1 MLAEWVNHSVEKHAE
16 PEKKLFS
23 CLKFL
28 RKFCDFAIKLQRKWQ
43 KILPHL
49 EPRHAKNMRGVWK
62 PLLQRNE
69 NEETGHKQPVEEIVK
84 VNLGNQLGIDLETGD
99 IKEGLNFDNK
109 IFQMKIYWSLIKA
122 KIKLLMRL
130 MQQQLKS
137 WWKNL
142 KKLKLKKLIQI
153 NLHWSWAKQ
162 MNFLNL

>member
-1 MLAEWVNHSVEKHAE
+1 MFTNLYQKKPMIAPIAIVLLQRLYACWVSKLNSVGKHKTQQTE
-16 PEKKLFS
+16 NRNIFS
-23 CLKFL
+23 CLKLL

-137 WWKNL
+137 
-142 KKLKLKKLIQI
+142 
-153 NLHWSWAKQ
+153 
-162 MNFLNL
+162 

>member
-1 MLAEWVNHSVEKHAE
+1 
-16 PEKKLFS
+16 
-23 CLKFL
+23 
-28 RKFCDFAIKLQRKWQ
+28 
-43 KILPHL
+43 
-49 EPRHAKNMRGVWK
+49 MRGVWK

-130 MQQQLKS
+130 MQQQFKS
-137 WWKNL
+137 
-142 KKLKLKKLIQI
+142 
-153 NLHWSWAKQ
+153 
-162 MNFLNL
+162 